1 MRSAIVAGGRFRVFE
16 DGNVNRIK
24 KGIETPANLSTSS
37 RNGKYLVV
45 TYNEDKMQKH
55 VYVHRLIATAFVP
68 NPDNLQQ
75 VNHID
80 GNTMNN
86 AASNLEWVTAKG
98 NVNHAIVTGLACKAA
113 SAEQCIV
120 CGIWTLGKDN
130 ICPSC
135 SRKIHAEARR
145 IDRRAKQFDRYGVVD
160 LKKCTPKQAEYVLYA
175 MEGLSSAEI
184 ARRCGVS
191 KQVVNETLHKVASKL
206 GPGKPM
212 PNISCKDRNLIV
224 SLMLKS
230 EKLRAKTDRAIS
242 QYEDAHKK
250 LTEIES
256 KINDISNSY
265 GISVDELLRTDQ
277 PVDSERG

>member
-24 KGIETPANLSTSS
+24 RGIETPANLFQSG
-37 RNGKYLVV
+37 RDGKYLVV
-45 TYNEDKMQKH
+45 TYNEDKVQKH

-68 NPDNLQQ
+68 NPDNLPQ

-80 GNTMNN
+80 GNTRNN

-113 SAEQCIV
+113 SAEPCIV

-145 IDRRAKQFDRYGVVD
+145 IDRRAKQFDLYGVVD
-160 LKKCTPKQAEYVLYA
+160 LKKCAPKQAEYVLYA
-175 MEGLSSAEI
+175 MEGFLPAEI

-191 KQVVNETLHKVASKL
+191 KQVVHETLHNVVSKL
-206 GPGKPM
+206 DPEKPI
-212 PNISCKDRNLIV
+212 PNISCKDRDLIV
-224 SLMLKS
+224 SLMLKA
-230 EKLRAKTDRAIS
+230 EKLRAKTGMAIS
-242 QYEDAHKK
+242 EYEDALGK
-250 LTEIES
+250 LTEIEL

-265 GISVDELLRTDQ
+265 GISVDELLSADN
-277 PVDSERG
+277 PKN